1 MKNLRSS
8 YKCRIRDTLRNTPY
22 GDVTELL
29 PLMDVHEASC
39 NNLFH
44 GKLTGRSAFD
54 TCPRLWPRSDVAAPL
69 FSLVR
74 PTRTDPY
81 ESLLHS
87 LCESRFWNRSINTVP
102 YDFCVSSPLTRL
114 RGRVYGALTQP
125 PLTEHLRRRTYG
137 VRMDVRGCD
146 MECTYGAVTP
156 HLKQLRNTLW
166 KMYGFYVYRYL
177 HC

>member
-54 TCPRLWPRSDVAAPL
+54 TCPRLWPQSDVAAPL

-81 ESLLHS
+81 ESLLHCLRCFQAAAHTRARTCV
-87 LCESRFWNRSINTVP
+87 LCVVESSN
-102 YDFCVSSPLTRL
+102 PLL
-114 RGRVYGALTQP
+114 PQFVI
-125 PLTEHLRRRTYG
+125 EHNNCECFLSF
-137 VRMDVRGCD
+137 VRMDVEPAASIDAVVDRGSFVC
-146 MECTYGAVTP
+146 
-156 HLKQLRNTLW
+156 N
-166 KMYGFYVYRYL
+166 VYRRTKCST
-177 HC
+177 HS